1 MQSFPCDRLLHII
14 NLQRNVRHPWHLCY
28 YILLSSSSPT
38 TYVMEEDEPSFLE
51 AIDYSAESNDE
62 DAEPENEHASEVH
75 EIPDHLEQLSDS
87 ETNHRD

>member
-1 MQSFPCDRLLHII
+1 
-14 NLQRNVRHPWHLCY
+14 
-28 YILLSSSSPT
+28 
-38 TYVMEEDEPSFLE
+38 MEEDEPSFLE

-75 EIPDHLEQLSDS
+75 EIPEHLEQLSDS

>member
-1 MQSFPCDRLLHII
+1 M
-14 NLQRNVRHPWHLCY
+14 
-28 YILLSSSSPT
+28 LSSSSPT

-62 DAEPENEHASEVH
+62 DAEPENEHATEVQG
-75 EIPDHLEQLSDS
+75 IPDQLSDS